1 MGGHLLQKDPS
12 CKHNSQSCKHIFIC
26 CALICNTHC
35 NGFFP
40 FWVGGRLSHLTC
52 SVSWGPAG
60 APQRLGGKL
69 NHLGRKKADS
79 PDKSDT
85 PSELGSG
92 GAARDLVRRFFTLG
106 CGTLTPSEPRAGPW
120 PLRFL
125 RTASYC
131 FRFFSYSCFLS
142 SGTQRRETIII
153 TKSICNALN
162 FSTINA

>member
-69 NHLGRKKADS
+69 NHLGRRKADS